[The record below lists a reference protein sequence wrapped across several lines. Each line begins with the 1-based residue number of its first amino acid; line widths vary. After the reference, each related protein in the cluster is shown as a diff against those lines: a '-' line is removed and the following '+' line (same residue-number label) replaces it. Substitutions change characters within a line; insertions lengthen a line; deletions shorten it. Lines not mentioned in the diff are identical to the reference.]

1 VGGGIL
7 RHRDMAIQ
15 VRVRRKVVTKM
26 ENNPDTLWT
35 RSFLLLWQGQLVSI
49 LGDVIYAIA
58 LGFWIL
64 ATTGST
70 ALMGGLM
77 AASTLPR
84 ILVSP
89 VAGVVVDRFD
99 RRALMIWMDVIRG
112 AAVVAVGIGAVAGF
126 LQVWMVFA
134 AGVIIGLCGAFFS
147 PAVSSVIPDI
157 TGKSRIV
164 QANSVFSMLGTGG
177 NIVGNSVGGFLFQ
190 ALGAPLLFLFNGIS
204 YLFSAGSLFFAR
216 VPAVVHAREKMHF
229 GEDLKSG
236 FIFVWRIRGLRFLV
250 LNAAVLNFFANMAL
264 VLLLPFYQRNPGL
277 GPVKYGIAMAVFTG
291 GMFLGMA
298 LTAVVKIPAAR
309 RFFWFIWCGLVSML
323 CLIFFPFVGS
333 FPIATALLG
342 IAGFANAVL
351 NVFIMSVMQLGV
363 PQNMRGKVFS
373 LMGMITQGLTPIAFA
388 LAGMLA
394 EFLPIGPLMSVCF
407 GLAILFGLPM
417 AFVASFRRFIN
428 FDPDKDTIESVS

>member
-1 VGGGIL
+1 
-7 RHRDMAIQ
+7 
-15 VRVRRKVVTKM
+15 M
-26 ENNPDTLWT
+26 EAGAPRERLWT
-35 RSFLLLWQGQLVSI
+35 RNFTLLWQGQLVSI

-64 ATTGST
+64 AATGST

-112 AAVVAVGIGAVAGF
+112 AAIVAVAIGAIAGF

-134 AGVIIGLCGAFFS
+134 AGIIIGLCGAFFS
-147 PAVSSVIPDI
+147 PATSSVIPDI
-157 TGKSRIV
+157 TGKSKV
-164 QANSVFSMLGTGG
+164 VAANSVFSMLGTGG
-177 NIVGNSVGGFLFQ
+177 NIVGNSAGGFLFQ

-204 YLFSAGSLFFAR
+204 YLFSAGSLLFAR
-216 VPAVVHAREKMHF
+216 FPRVVHAQQDMHF
-229 GEDLKSG
+229 GADLKSG
-236 FIFVWRIRGLRFLV
+236 FVFVWKVRGLRFLV
-250 LNAAVLNFFANMAL
+250 LSAAVLNFFANMAL
-264 VLLLPFYQRNPGL
+264 ILLLPFYQRNPSL

-298 LTAVVKIPAAR
+298 LTAAVKIPAAR
-309 RFFWFIWCGLVSML
+309 RFFWFMWCGVVSMI
-323 CLIFFPFVGS
+323 CLVAFPFIRS
-333 FPIATALLG
+333 FPVAAALLG

-351 NVFIMSVMQLGV
+351 NVFIMAVMQLGV

-388 LAGMLA
+388 LAGILA
-394 EFLPIGPLMSVCF
+394 EFIPLAPLMSASF
-407 GLAILFGLPM
+407 GLAILFGIPM
-417 AFVASFRRFIN
+417 FFVESFRRFIN
-428 FDPDKDTIESVS
+428 FDPEKDTIESVS